1 MKKHF
6 SPTRLLQITRV
17 DAFTQKRQLNSP
29 SDDNTKLTSC
39 ALFHECTQHDAPTH
53 VNNGQES

>member
-17 DAFTQKRQLNSP
+17 DAFTQKRQP
-29 SDDNTKLTSC
+29 TSHVR
-39 ALFHECTQHDAPTH
+39 AVTDARAAAIAQPKREILAH
-53 VNNGQES
+53 GEKR